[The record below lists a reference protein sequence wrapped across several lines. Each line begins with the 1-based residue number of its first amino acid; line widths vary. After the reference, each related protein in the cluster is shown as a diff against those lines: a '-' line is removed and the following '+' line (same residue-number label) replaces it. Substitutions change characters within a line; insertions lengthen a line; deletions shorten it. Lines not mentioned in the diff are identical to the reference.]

1 MSAPPPRI
9 VFWETT
15 TSCNL
20 RCVHCRCIDV
30 IDERPS
36 RELPTMRALD
46 LVDQL
51 AALSPRPLLVLS
63 GGEPLLRHDIH
74 TVAAHATASGLAVA
88 LATNASLVHR
98 DTAARI
104 AKDGIRR
111 VSVSLD
117 GADAETHDSF
127 RSVPGS
133 FTAALAGIAAL
144 RAAGVPLQINTTV
157 SRHNIDQLD
166 RMLVLSRELGAV
178 ALHLFLLVP
187 VGCGMEIA
195 EDEQIS
201 AGEYERV
208 LRWLYK
214 VREGAPDLQLRAT
227 CAPHF
232 HRVERQME
240 EEAGTAREGAP
251 AAASGRPAHAA
262 AAMHATAGEHAA
274 AAAGP
279 GGSPHGAGGTMHAS
293 TRGCLAGT
301 GVCFVSH
308 TGKVYGCGYLPV
320 EAGDLA
326 EQSLADIWE
335 TSPLF
340 AELRAFDKL
349 HGKCHGCDYV
359 SVCGGCR
366 ARAYGMTGD
375 YLGEEPLCAYKGS
388 T

>member
-1 MSAPPPRI
+1 MSAPPMRI

-15 TSCNL
+15 TDCNL

-36 RELPTMRALD
+36 RELSTARALD

-74 TVAAHATASGLAVA
+74 TVAAHATAAGLAVA
-88 LATNASLVHR
+88 LATNATLVHR

-104 AKDGIRR
+104 AKDGVRR

-133 FTAALAGIAAL
+133 FAAALAGIVAL

-214 VREGAPDLQLRAT
+214 AREDAPDLQLRAT

-232 HRVERQME
+232 HRVERQMR
-240 EEAGTAREGAP
+240 EEAQAAHEGAP
-251 AAASGRPAHAA
+251 AAAGAAQAPHAPVGPAHAA
-262 AAMHATAGEHAA
+262 HPAATAGQ
-274 AAAGP
+274 
-279 GGSPHGAGGTMHAS
+279 PHGAGGTMHAS

-340 AELRAFDKL
+340 AELRAFDRL
-349 HGKCHGCDYV
+349 RGKCHGCDYV

-375 YLGEEPLCAYKGS
+375 YLGEEPLCAYKGGG
-388 T
+388 

>member
-1 MSAPPPRI
+1 MSAPPLRI

-15 TSCNL
+15 TNCNL
-20 RCVHCRCIDV
+20 LCVHCRCIDV

-36 RELPTMRALD
+36 RELPTARALD

-63 GGEPLLRHDIH
+63 GGEPLLRHDVH

-88 LATNASLVHR
+88 LATNATLVRR
-98 DTAARI
+98 DTAANI
-104 AKDGIRR
+104 ARDGIRR

-144 RAAGVPLQINTTV
+144 RGAGVPLQINTTV
-157 SRHNIDQLD
+157 SRHNIDQMD
-166 RMLVLSRELGAV
+166 RMLDLSRQLGAV

-214 VREGAPDLQLRAT
+214 ARESAPDLQLRAT

-232 HRVERQME
+232 HRVERQLK
-240 EEAGTAREGAP
+240 EEAGEAGEDAP
-251 AAASGRPAHAA
+251 AVSGWPAQASGTAVPGGSPHAA
-262 AAMHATAGEHAA
+262 G
-274 AAAGP
+274 GP
-279 GGSPHGAGGTMHAS
+279 PHGAVGSPHGAGAMHAS

-349 HGKCHGCDYV
+349 RGKCRGCDYV

-366 ARAYGMTGD
+366 ARAFGMTGD

-388 T
+388 R

>member
-1 MSAPPPRI
+1 MSAPPLRI

-15 TSCNL
+15 TNCNL
-20 RCVHCRCIDV
+20 RCVHCRCVDV

-36 RELPTMRALD
+36 RELPTARALD

-74 TVAAHATASGLAVA
+74 TVAAHATAGGLAVA
-88 LATNASLVHR
+88 LATNATLVHR

-117 GADAETHDSF
+117 GADAETHDAF

-133 FTAALAGIAAL
+133 YAAALAGIAAL
-144 RAAGVPLQINTTV
+144 RAVAVPLQINTTV

-201 AGEYERV
+201 PGEYERV
-208 LRWLYK
+208 LRWLYEA
-214 VREGAPDLQLRAT
+214 RESAPDLQLRAT

-232 HRVERQME
+232 HRVERQMQE
-240 EEAGTAREGAP
+240 REGPAGEREPAGAP
-251 AAASGRPAHAA
+251 GGPAHAA
-262 AAMHATAGEHAA
+262 EAAGPSRPAHGAHV
-274 AAAGP
+274 AGP
-279 GGSPHGAGGTMHAS
+279 GGSPHGAGAMHAS

-308 TGKVYGCGYLPV
+308 AGKVYGCGYLPV

-326 EQSLADIWE
+326 EQPLAEIWE

-340 AELRAFDKL
+340 AELRSFDKL

-359 SVCGGCR
+359 ADCGGCR

-375 YLGEEPLCAYKGS
+375 YLGEEPLCAYKGGV
-388 T
+388 

>member
-1 MSAPPPRI
+1 MSAPPLRI

-15 TSCNL
+15 TNCNL

-36 RELPTMRALD
+36 RELPTTRALD

-74 TVAAHATASGLAVA
+74 TVAAHATAKGLAVA
-88 LATNASLVHR
+88 LATNATLVHR

-117 GADAETHDSF
+117 GADAGTHDSF

-133 FTAALAGIAAL
+133 FTAALSGIAAL
-144 RAAGVPLQINTTV
+144 RAASVPLQINTTV

-208 LRWLYK
+208 LRWLYEA
-214 VREGAPDLQLRAT
+214 REGAPDLQLRAT

-232 HRVERQME
+232 HRVERQMDE
-240 EEAGTAREGAP
+240 KAGVAGEGAP
-251 AAASGRPAHAA
+251 SAAPGRPVHVAQATGPGWPVHAP
-262 AAMHATAGEHAA
+262 H
-274 AAAGP
+274 AAGP
-279 GGSPHGAGGTMHAS
+279 GGPPHGAPGTMHAS

-308 TGKVYGCGYLPV
+308 AGKVFGCGYLPV

-326 EQSLADIWE
+326 EQSLAEIWE

-340 AELRAFDKL
+340 AELRSFDKL

-375 YLGEEPLCAYKGS
+375 YLGEEPLCAYKGGV
-388 T
+388 

>member
-1 MSAPPPRI
+1 MSAPPLRI

-15 TSCNL
+15 TDCNL
-20 RCVHCRCIDV
+20 RCVHCRCVDV

-36 RELPTMRALD
+36 RELPTARALD

-74 TVAAHATASGLAVA
+74 TVAAHAAASGLAVA
-88 LATNASLVHR
+88 LATNATLVHR

-133 FTAALAGIAAL
+133 YAAALAGIAAL
-144 RAAGVPLQINTTV
+144 RAAAVPLQINTTV
-157 SRHNIDQLD
+157 SRHNVDQLD

-195 EDEQIS
+195 EDEQITS
-201 AGEYERV
+201 GEYEHV
-208 LRWLYK
+208 LRWLYEA
-214 VREGAPDLQLRAT
+214 RESAPDLQLRAT

-232 HRVERQME
+232 HRVERQMRE
-240 EEAGTAREGAP
+240 KAGLAREGAP
-251 AAASGRPAHAA
+251 TAAPGKQAQVADAAAPGR
-262 AAMHATAGEHAA
+262 
-274 AAAGP
+274 
-279 GGSPHGAGGTMHAS
+279 SPHGTGGAMHAS

-308 TGKVYGCGYLPV
+308 TGKVFGCGYLPV

-326 EQSLADIWE
+326 EQTLAEIWE

-340 AELRAFDKL
+340 AELRSFDRL
-349 HGKCHGCDYV
+349 RGKCNGCDYV

-375 YLGEEPLCAYKGS
+375 YLGEEPLCAYKGGM
-388 T
+388 

>member
-1 MSAPPPRI
+1 MTAPPLRI
-9 VFWETT
+9 VFWESTT
-15 TSCNL
+15 NCNL

-36 RELPTMRALD
+36 RELSTARALD

-74 TVAAHATASGLAVA
+74 TVAAHATAAGLAVA
-88 LATNASLVHR
+88 LATNATLVHR

-117 GADAETHDSF
+117 GADAETHDAF

-166 RMLVLSRELGAV
+166 RMLVLSRELGAM

-208 LRWLYK
+208 LLWLYK
-214 VREGAPDLQLRAT
+214 AREGAPDLQLRAT

-232 HRVERQME
+232 HRVEHQMK
-240 EEAGTAREGAP
+240 EEAGTAHEGAP

-262 AAMHATAGEHAA
+262 IAAE
-274 AAAGP
+274 AAGP
-279 GGSPHGAGGTMHAS
+279 GGTPHGAGAMHAS

-326 EQSLADIWE
+326 EQSLTDIWE
-335 TSPLF
+335 ASPLF

-388 T
+388 R